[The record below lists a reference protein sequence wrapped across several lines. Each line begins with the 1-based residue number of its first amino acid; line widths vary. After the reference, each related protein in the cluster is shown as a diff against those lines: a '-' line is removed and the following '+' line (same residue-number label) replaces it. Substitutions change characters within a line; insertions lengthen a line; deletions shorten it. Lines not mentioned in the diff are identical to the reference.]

1 MFYLMTAEPEIM
13 VLTRRQKQI
22 LDYVSESIRKNGYAP
37 SLTEIS
43 RHFNLHSISTV
54 HKHLAHLEAKGLIR
68 RTWNRARAIE
78 LLPLAARP
86 LARDIPLTGLVSAG
100 QPLEPVRG
108 TELIAVPEDLIG
120 RREVHILKV
129 RGESLADEQLRD
141 GDYLI
146 VERRDHPQSGEM
158 VVALVREDRVAVR
171 KFYREKGRV
180 RLQPS
185 QPTLKAVVIDPGEIK
200 VQGIVVGMIR
210 KY

>member
-1 MFYLMTAEPEIM
+1 M

-37 SLTEIS
+37 SLAEIS
-43 RHFNLHSISTV
+43 KHFNLHSISTV
-54 HKHLAHLEAKGLIR
+54 HKHLTHLEEKGLIR

-78 LLPLAARP
+78 LLPIAGRP
-86 LARDIPLTGLVSAG
+86 LARDVPLTGLVSSG
-100 QPLEPVRG
+100 QPIEPVRG
-108 TELIAVPEDLIG
+108 TELVAVPEDLIG
-120 RREVHILKV
+120 RRDVHVLKV
-129 RGESLADEQLRD
+129 RGESLADEQIRD

-146 VERRDHPQSGEM
+146 VENRASPQNGEM
-158 VVALVREDRVAVR
+158 VVALVLDDRVALR

-185 QPTLKAVVIDPGEIK
+185 DPTFKAVVLEPSEVK
-200 VQGIVVGMIR
+200 VHGIVVGIFR